1 MAVSGLDLLFL
12 EVNSIEES
20 LTFYNGVLGFEI
32 DKHTP
37 DSEPPMAT
45 VKAGALKITLAQHLE
60 TMLKRGRGVNFFLG
74 VNDVDDYYR
83 ELTERGAE
91 VWPPADEGWGGRF
104 ITLQDPDQYR
114 LFFVQWSEEESG
126 GEREGEE
133 ALPSPDQTEV

>member
-45 VKAGALKITLAQHLE
+45 VKAGGLKITLAQHLE

-74 VNDVDDYYR
+74 VNDVDEYYH

-104 ITLQDPDQYR
+104 ITLQDPDRYR
-114 LFFVQWSEEESG
+114 FFFVQWSEEESG
-126 GEREGEE
+126 SERERGGPPT
-133 ALPSPDQTEV
+133 A

>member
-45 VKAGALKITLAQHLE
+45 VKAGGLKITLAQHLE

-74 VNDVDDYYR
+74 VNDVDEYYR

-104 ITLQDPDQYR
+104 ITLQDPDRYR
-114 LFFVQWSEEESG
+114 FFFVLWSEEESVS
-126 GEREGEE
+126 ERERGGPPI
-133 ALPSPDQTEV
+133 A

>member
-1 MAVSGLDLLFL
+1 MSVSGLDLLFL

-20 LTFYNGVLGFEI
+20 LAFYNGVLGFEI

-45 VKAGALKITLAQHLE
+45 LKAGVLKITLAQHLE

-74 VNDVDDYYR
+74 VDDVDEYYR

-91 VWPPADEGWGGRF
+91 VWQPADEGWGGRF
-104 ITLQDPDQYR
+104 ITLQDPDKYR
-114 LFFVQWSEEESG
+114 FFFVQWSEESPLANQRG
-126 GEREGEE
+126 QAR
-133 ALPSPDQTEV
+133 LPNHELI